1 MTSGVHS
8 SVGKVSVK
16 YSSRSETA
24 AVLVHMNDV
33 QDEDVEQHITDNIAP
48 GEYETPV
55 SLNQSQY
62 EVVVE
67 HRTMGQATGNPNA
80 MFPLYE
86 AVGYGGSS
94 ASSSLFYQ
102 YVPSKVRTLLRRHT
116 IT

>member
-1 MTSGVHS
+1 M
-8 SVGKVSVK
+8 K
-16 YSSRSETA
+16 YSNRSETA
-24 AVLVHMNDV
+24 AVLVRKNDGH
-33 QDEDVEQHITDNIAP
+33 DEDVEQHITDNIAP

-62 EVVVE
+62 EVVVDHE
-67 HRTMGQATGNPNA
+67 TVGQATGNPNA

-102 YVPSKVRTLLRRHT
+102 YVPSKVRTLS
-116 IT
+116 